1 MKLKIEAL
9 ASALVIYP
17 PEDTMSSFRSWNKT
31 STASVAP
38 ASAPDSTEDA
48 GQAPSNPF
56 GNMRR
61 DRDRYQS
68 GGMSYSDWKQ
78 TEKKKKVDDKPLT
91 DADFPPLG
99 GVNVV
104 VPLRKVVPGD
114 GVSLPDGVTLAD
126 RIRTAIKRQ
135 EDDALRRRIEI
146 EEEEKKSKD
155 TLVAIPMV
163 RNVSLRQVRRN
174 LDTEEAYA
182 EEENYAWQVSGE
194 VELPEQ

>member
-1 MKLKIEAL
+1 
-9 ASALVIYP
+9 
-17 PEDTMSSFRSWNKT
+17 MSSFRSWNKT

-38 ASAPDSTEDA
+38 ASAPESTEDTS
-48 GQAPSNPF
+48 QAPSNPF

-78 TEKKKKVDDKPLT
+78 TEKKKKGDDKPLT
-91 DADFPPLG
+91 DADFPPLSG

-114 GVSLPDGVTLAD
+114 GVNLTDGVTLAD

-135 EDDALRRRIEI
+135 EDDALHRRLEL

-174 LDTEEAYA
+174 LDAEEAYA
-182 EEENYAWQVSGE
+182 EEENYAWQVSRE
-194 VELPEQ
+194 VELEEQ

>member
-1 MKLKIEAL
+1 
-9 ASALVIYP
+9 
-17 PEDTMSSFRSWNKT
+17 MSSFRSWNKT

-38 ASAPDSTEDA
+38 ASTAETTDGA
-48 GQAPSNPF
+48 AQAPSNPF

-61 DRDRYQS
+61 DRDRHHS

-78 TEKKKKVDDKPLT
+78 TEKKKKDEDKPLT

-99 GVNVV
+99 GGVNVV
-104 VPLRKVVPGD
+104 VPMKKVVPGD
-114 GVSLPDGVTLAD
+114 GVNMSTTSDGVTLAD

-155 TLVAIPMV
+155 ALLAIPMM
-163 RNVSLRQVRRN
+163 RNVSLREVRRN
-174 LDTEEAYA
+174 LDTEAEAYA

-194 VELPEQ
+194 VETPEQ